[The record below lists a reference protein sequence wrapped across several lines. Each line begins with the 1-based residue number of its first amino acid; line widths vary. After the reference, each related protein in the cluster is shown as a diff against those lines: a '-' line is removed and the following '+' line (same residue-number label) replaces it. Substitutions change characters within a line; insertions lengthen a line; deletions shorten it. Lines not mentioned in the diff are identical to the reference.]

1 MGQILSKFAEID
13 QAVLSAE
20 IPPID
25 IPCPWADAILG
36 LNPTSFGELE
46 NNTIIFVSKIHLE
59 QEIVTISD
67 EE

>member
-1 MGQILSKFAEID
+1 MGQILSKFAENNR
-13 QAVLSAE
+13 ALLSAE
-20 IPPID
+20 IPPGD
-25 IPCPWADAILG
+25 ETCPWADAILG

-46 NNTIIFVSKIHLE
+46 DNTIIFLSKIHVE